1 MNFKDLMYD
10 MMKNQEAST
19 CKITVQEGAPIFS
32 TAITIGNQIPE
43 IKKVIWNDKACV
55 VIWKDGTKTVV
66 KCQEGDDWNGEV
78 GLMAAFS
85 KKLFGNDN
93 TFNKI
98 INRYCSPFFDEDERV
113 QKALEKLD
121 SRLTDAFEGDEERLL
136 RSTYMSGTY
145 CIKFKN
151 AFYAEYVLPDYAN
164 KFIKL
169 ANDYF
174 KSDMDE
180 CGVELSV
187 VKTKDNGFKIV
198 LVEQKGEEKEED
210 EVQE

>member
-1 MNFKDLMYD
+1 MNFTNLMYD
-10 MMKNQEAST
+10 MMKNQEAIKFTPSEDT
-19 CKITVQEGAPIFS
+19 PIFS
-32 TAITIGNQIPE
+32 TSIAISNRIPE
-43 IKKVIWNDKACV
+43 VKKVIWNDKACI

-66 KCQEGDDWNGEV
+66 KCQEGDDWSGEV

-121 SRLTDAFEGDEERLL
+121 SRLTDAFEGDEERLT
-136 RSTYMSGTY
+136 RSIYMSGTLY
-145 CIKFKN
+145 RKFKGM
-151 AFYAEYVLPDYAN
+151 FYGEYTLPDYAN
-164 KFIKL
+164 KFIQL

-198 LVEQKGEEKEED
+198 LVEQKGEEEEED